1 MVFVGAG
8 LFVAANMAYNWVRFE
23 SVSNVAYNQI
33 PGVLAEPWYSK
44 GIFHPSYLASSLY
57 VMLLQPP
64 VLIDRFPYLVP
75 SLFGMSILLAT
86 PALFLT
92 FQAPLRCWRTW
103 FLVAASGACLLP
115 GLLHGWP
122 GGDQFGYRFSLD
134 AIPFIMALM
143 ARCSGSIR
151 LITLADVSPP
161 AVTVTRWS
169 PCLVPYLGA
178 NITLRFT
185 RK

>member
-1 MVFVGAG
+1 
-8 LFVAANMAYNWVRFE
+8 MAYNWVRFE

-134 AIPFIMALM
+134 AIPLIMALM
-143 ARCSGSIR
+143 AIAMGERASGRARFLIVLSI
-151 LITLADVSPP
+151 LISIWGLL
-161 AVTVTRWS
+161 
-169 PCLVPYLGA
+169 LVEHRPVQWLYPL
-178 NITLRFT
+178 
-185 RK
+185 

>member
-1 MVFVGAG
+1 MRGAN
-8 LFVAANMAYNWVRFE
+8 A
-23 SVSNVAYNQI
+23 I
-33 PGVLAEPWYSK
+33 PRSA
-44 GIFHPSYLASSLY
+44 
-57 VMLLQPP
+57 LQPPPP
-64 VLIDRFPYLVP
+64 VLIDRFRYLVP
-75 SLFGMSILLAT
+75 SLFGMSILLPT

-143 ARCSGSIR
+143 AIAMGERASGR
-151 LITLADVSPP
+151 
-161 AVTVTRWS
+161 
-169 PCLVPYLGA
+169 A
-178 NITLRFT
+178 NHLY
-185 RK
+185 KLCCV